1 MAQGLRAPTRLVPG
15 DLIYSSG
22 DTRHP
27 CDMCTYIQANTQT
40 YTDVNILY
48 EMTDPF
54 VPALDG
60 PEARNLELQSKTLN
74 INNEKGKRKVS
85 DEPGVVPCLAPGSQT
100 TK

>member
-1 MAQGLRAPTRLVPG
+1 
-15 DLIYSSG
+15 
-22 DTRHP
+22 
-27 CDMCTYIQANTQT
+27 
-40 YTDVNILY
+40 
-48 EMTDPF
+48 MTDPF